1 MFEFMNHIDPPSPP
15 PSPLIKTKLKEI
27 DFAPVKAFTC
37 CKALNVNTA
46 LLVCDRDLE
55 THITQRKPGR

>member
-1 MFEFMNHIDPPSPP
+1 MFEFMNHIDPPPP
-15 PSPLIKTKLKEI
+15 FPTDKNETKKI